1 MQEDKDK
8 NKKIGSVMVIGGGIT
23 GIQAATDLSES
34 GFYVHLVEKSPSI
47 GGVMSQLDKTFPTND
62 CSMCILSPKL
72 VECGRHLNINIMTLS
87 EVESIEGN
95 PGNFQVKVRRRA
107 SYIDPEKCTGC
118 GECFEVCPV
127 SVPNEFDQG
136 LKNRKAIYKPFPQ
149 AYPNIATIEKK
160 EKPCQITCPAGV
172 HAQGYIALIGEK
184 KYKEAL
190 ALEKKDNPL
199 PAICGRICH
208 HPCESECKR
217 GLLDN
222 PLSIQYLKRFL
233 ADWEMNQKDDVKQ
246 IDKKPFKKEKIAIIG
261 AGPAGVSCANYLV
274 QDGYKITIFE
284 KLQTLGGMLK
294 VGVPAYR
301 LPKEIIDEEINS
313 IIRLGVELKL
323 NTELGKD
330 ISLDE
335 LKKSGYKSIFISIGA
350 HKGLPLRIAGE
361 ECKGVKNGVD
371 FLQDVNLNKKVELGE
386 RVVVIGG
393 GNVAMDAARSSLRLG
408 AKKINIIYRRSK
420 KEMPANP
427 WEIEEA
433 IEEGINIEYLITPI
447 EIINKKGKVIG
458 VKCLKNKLGAP
469 DSSGRRSP
477 VPVKNSEFIIDC
489 DNVISAIGQKPE
501 SAFLEKDLRIDRDL
515 ILIDKDTLMTSKKGV
530 FAGGDAV
537 LGPATAIEAISH
549 GKKAARSIIS
559 YLNGEEIKNDIVENK
574 IINYGDLPWDKTY
587 EDRKSIKRMH
597 IKERINNFNEVESGF
612 TENEAVAEA
621 KRCLNCG
628 ICSECMECVKTCKAE
643 AINHKMKDE
652 VVELNVGAVIMSS
665 GYEAYK
671 PENLY
676 KYGYS
681 RFDNVITSLEFER
694 ILSASGPYEGE
705 VVRPSDRK
713 HPKKI
718 AFLQCVGSRDESNN
732 LGYCSAVCCMSAI
745 KESIIAKEHAGK
757 ELETS
762 IFYMD
767 IRCYGKDFEK
777 YYERSKNEYG
787 VKFIKSKVY
796 ELDEKFDSKNILI
809 KYCDEAGE
817 VKIDEFDL
825 VVLSIGLKPSP
836 DVINLSKKLNLSLN
850 EYKFLTNPPFLPA
863 ITFKE
868 GIFSCGVINGPKDI
882 PESVI
887 EASTASAHV
896 NDFLSSVKK
905 TMIQEKTYTDEID
918 ISELGNRI
926 GVFVCHCGI
935 NIGGY
940 IDVEEVKEYAKKLP
954 NVVYAD
960 TTLYTCSQDSLDNMK
975 VIIKEKKLTRVV
987 VASCTPQ
994 THEPLFQDTIREAG
1008 LNKYL
1013 FEMANIRDQ
1022 CSWVHMGNPKE
1033 ATEKAKDLVFM
1044 AVCKAALLEPLQERE
1059 VTVNNNALVIGGGVA
1074 GLNAALNLA
1083 NQESKVF
1090 IIEKTNELGGLARKI
1105 KHTIDNYDVSEYLR
1119 DLIIKVKNHSNIEI
1133 MLNSNVKSVEGFVG
1147 NFKATIQGNNGG
1159 ETRKIEHGVVL
1170 VTVGTGEY
1178 KPHEY
1183 LYKKNK
1189 DVITQLDLEE
1199 IIIQKNKL
1207 LDKWKTVVMIQ
1218 CVGSRESD
1226 RPYCSRFCC
1235 QQAVKNAL
1243 LIKQAN
1249 PGCDIYILYRDI
1261 RTYSLYEEY
1270 YLKARN
1276 EGIVFIKYDL
1286 EDKPRVKENDKKEIE
1301 VEIFEKLVGKKV
1313 KIKADK
1319 LILSTGVEPN
1329 KDNHELGKILKVPIN
1344 KDGNFLEAH
1353 VKLRPVEFAT
1363 DGVFLAGSCH
1373 SPKTITESIAQ
1384 GFAAASRASSVLSND
1399 YLVTQGAISRVNDN
1413 TCNAC
1418 GMCEDIC
1425 PYKAIEV
1432 KDKARGKAVIN
1443 VAVVNEIMCKG
1454 CGLCASI
1461 CPSSAIDIYGFTNKE
1476 ILEQIKMGV

>member
-1 MQEDKDK
+1 MKEDKD
-8 NKKIGSVMVIGGGIT
+8 KKIGSVLVIGGGIT

-34 GFYVHLVEKSPSI
+34 GFYVYLIEKSPSI

-87 EVESIEGN
+87 EVESIKGN
-95 PGNFQVKVRRRA
+95 PGNFKVRVRKKS
-107 SYIDPEKCTGC
+107 SYVDPEKCTGC

-136 LKNRKAIYKPFPQ
+136 LKNRKAIYRPFPQ

-160 EKPCQITCPAGV
+160 SKPCQITCPAGV

-184 KYKEAL
+184 KYKEAFE
-190 ALEKKDNPL
+190 LEKKDNPL

-222 PLSIQYLKRFL
+222 PLAIQYLKRFL
-233 ADWEMNQKDDVKQ
+233 ADWEMNQKDYIKP
-246 IDKKPFKKEKIAIIG
+246 IAKKPFKKGKVAVIG

-274 QDGYKITIFE
+274 QEGYKVTIFE
-284 KLQTLGGMLK
+284 KLSTTGGMLK
-294 VGVPAYR
+294 VGIPAYR
-301 LPKEIIDEEINS
+301 LPKEILDKEINS
-313 IIRLGVELKL
+313 IISLGVKLKL

-335 LKKSGYKSIFISIGA
+335 LKKMGYKSIFISIGA
-350 HKGLPLRIAGE
+350 HKGLPLRISGE
-361 ECKGVKNGVD
+361 ESKGVKNGVG
-371 FLQDVNLNKKVELGE
+371 FLRDVNLNKKVVLGE
-386 RVVVIGG
+386 KVVVIGG
-393 GNVAMDAARSSLRLG
+393 GNVALDAARSSLRLG
-408 AKKINIIYRRSK
+408 AKEVNIVYRRSK

-433 IEEGINIEYLITPI
+433 IEEGIKIEYLITPV
-447 EIINKKGKVIG
+447 EILNKNGKVTGI
-458 VKCLKNKLGAP
+458 KCLKNKLGAP
-469 DSSGRRSP
+469 DLSGRRSP
-477 VPVKNSEFIIDC
+477 VPIKNSDFIIHC

-501 SAFLEKDLRIDRDL
+501 STFLEKEIKIDRDL
-515 ILIDKDTLMTSKKGV
+515 ILIDKDTLMTSKKGI

-537 LGPATAIEAISH
+537 LGPATAIEAIAH
-549 GKKAARSIIS
+549 GKKAAQSIIS
-559 YLNGEEIKNDIVENK
+559 YLSGEEIKNELVNNK
-574 IINYGDLPWDKTY
+574 IINYGDLPWNKPYEGRKT
-587 EDRKSIKRMH
+587 IKRLH
-597 IKERINNFNEVESGF
+597 IKERIVNFNEVESGF
-612 TENEAVAEA
+612 IEEEAIAEA

-628 ICSECMECVKTCKAE
+628 ICSECMECVKICKAN
-643 AINHKMKDE
+643 AIDHNMKDE

-671 PENLY
+671 PGNLY

-694 ILSASGPYEGE
+694 ILSASGPYDGE
-705 VVRPSDRK
+705 VARPSDKK

-718 AFLQCVGSRDESNN
+718 AFLQCIGSRDESNN
-732 LGYCSAVCCMSAI
+732 LGYCSAVCCMYAI

-757 ELETS
+757 ELETV

-777 YYERSKNEYG
+777 YYERAKIEYG
-787 VKFIKSKVY
+787 VKFVKSKVY
-796 ELDEKFDSKNILI
+796 ELNEKYDSKNILI
-809 KYCDEAGE
+809 KYCDEIGE

-836 DVINLSKKLNLSLN
+836 DVINLCKKLNLSLN
-850 EYKFLTNPPFLPA
+850 EYNFLSTPPFFPA
-863 ITFKE
+863 VTFRE

-887 EASTASAHV
+887 EASTASGHV
-896 NDFLSSVKK
+896 NNFLFSVKK
-905 TMIQEKTYTDEID
+905 TLTQEKTYIDEID
-918 ISELGNRI
+918 IFELGNRI
-926 GVFVCHCGI
+926 GVFICHCGI

-954 NVVYAD
+954 DVVYAD

-975 VIIKEKKLTRVV
+975 VIIKEKKLTKIV

-1022 CSWVHMGNPKE
+1022 CSWVHMSNPKE

-1059 VTVNNNALVIGGGVA
+1059 VTVNNNALVIGGGVS
-1074 GLNAALNLA
+1074 GLNAALNLG
-1083 NQESKVF
+1083 NQGSKVY

-1105 KHTIDNYDVSEYLR
+1105 KYTIDNYDVSEYLSN
-1119 DLIIKVKNHSNIEI
+1119 LIAKVKNNPQIEI
-1133 MLNSNVKSVEGFVG
+1133 ILNSNVKSVDGFVG
-1147 NFKATIQGNNGG
+1147 NFTTTVRSNNNG

-1170 VTVGTGEY
+1170 VTVGAGEY
-1178 KPHEY
+1178 NPHEY

-1189 DVITQLDLEE
+1189 NVITQLDLEE
-1199 IIIQKNKL
+1199 IICQKNNTVI
-1207 LDKWKTVVMIQ
+1207 KWQRIVMIQ
-1218 CVGSRESD
+1218 CVGSREKD

-1243 LIKQAN
+1243 LIKQIN
-1249 PGCDIYILYRDI
+1249 PECNIYILYRDI
-1261 RTYSLYEEY
+1261 RTYGLYEEY
-1270 YLKARN
+1270 YLKARE
-1276 EGIVFIKYDL
+1276 EGIVFIKYDV
-1286 EDKPRVKENDKKEIE
+1286 EDKPEVKVNDKKELEIE
-1301 VEIFEKLVGKKV
+1301 VFEKLVNK
-1313 KIKADK
+1313 KIKFIVDK
-1319 LILSTGVEPN
+1319 VILSTGIESN

-1363 DGVFLAGSCH
+1363 DGVFLAGICH

-1384 GFAAASRASSVLSND
+1384 GIACASRASSVLSND

-1413 TCNAC
+1413 ICNAC

-1432 KDKARGKAVIN
+1432 KDKQKGKVIIN

-1476 ILEQIKMGV
+1476 ILEQIKVGV